1 MQCLRDIRANY
12 KNFAVYGRG
21 IITFSF
27 DNTVPK
33 LVFSFGFLSASTG
46 KKSVACNYLGLY
58 YK

>member
-46 KKSVACNYLGLY
+46 KKF
-58 YK
+58 